1 MPDDQHVQSLIQ
13 EAQQAASKPM
23 TFTDLKPHDRAMLK
37 AIGVVGERTY
47 LTDKEMMSGMKQ
59 VVEYLEN
66 KLKRLNERRT
76 TM

>member
-13 EAQQAASKPM
+13 EAQQAARKLM
-23 TFTDLKPHDRAMLK
+23 TFTDLKPHERAMLK

-47 LTDKEMMSGMKQ
+47 LTDEEMMNGMKQ
-59 VVEYLEN
+59 VVTYLEH
-66 KLKRLNERRT
+66 KLKRVSEGRH

>member
-13 EAQQAASKPM
+13 EAQQAARKPM
-23 TFTDLKPHDRAMLK
+23 TFKDLKPHERAMVK

-47 LTDKEMMSGMKQ
+47 LTDEEMMNGMKQ
-59 VVEYLEN
+59 VVAYLEN
-66 KLKRLNERRT
+66 NLKRLNEGRN